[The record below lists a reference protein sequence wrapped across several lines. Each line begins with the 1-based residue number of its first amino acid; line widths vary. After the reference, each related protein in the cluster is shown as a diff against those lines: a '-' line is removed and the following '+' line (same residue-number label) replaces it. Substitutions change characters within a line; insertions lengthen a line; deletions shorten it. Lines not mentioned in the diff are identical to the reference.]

1 MEVHSTAIVS
11 PKAELSS
18 GVQIGPYSIIG
29 DHVSIGRD
37 TIIGS
42 HVTIEGHTGIGE
54 RNNIY
59 QYTTIG
65 FPPQDIGYKG
75 EDTRVK
81 IGNDN
86 IIRESVS
93 INRAT
98 TKENWETV
106 VGNNNYLM
114 TYVHVGHDCKLGNG
128 IIMANAVTLGGHTV
142 VGDYASIGGLT
153 AVHQF
158 VRIGAYAFIGGA
170 SAVAQDIPP
179 FMLATGAERAK
190 LYGPNQKGL
199 NRQGFSRETID
210 GLKKAYKIIWRE
222 NKRFSEGI
230 KRVREEIESFPELE
244 LLLDFISNSKRGVVR

>member
-1 MEVHSTAIVS
+1 MEIHSTAIVS
-11 PKAELSS
+11 PKAQLAT
-18 GVQIGPYSIIG
+18 GVKIGPYSIIG
-29 DHVSIGRD
+29 DHVKIGRD
-37 TIIGS
+37 TNIGPQ
-42 HVTIEGHTGIGE
+42 VTIDGHTEIGE

-59 QYTTIG
+59 QFVTIG
-65 FPPQDIGYKG
+65 FPPQDIGYKE

-86 IIRESVS
+86 IFREYVS

-98 TKENWETV
+98 TKEDWETS

-114 TYVHVGHDCKLGNG
+114 AYAHVGHDCKLGNG
-128 IIMANAVTLGGHTV
+128 IIMANVATLGGHTNL
-142 VGDYASIGGLT
+142 GDYVNIGGLT

-158 VRIGAYAFIGGA
+158 VRIGSYAFIGGGA
-170 SAVAQDIPP
+170 AVAQDIPP

-199 NRQGFSRETID
+199 KRQGFSREIID

-244 LLLDFISNSKRGVVR
+244 MLLDFIGDSKRGVAR